1 VATRNEHTAPGSS
14 GRSGAAGRAAGA
26 DADVVDPDADL
37 TDDELLAA
45 EMALPQAR
53 SRTLG
58 DRRYG
63 WVLLVFGLIGFAAS
77 LALSIEKVLKLQD
90 PDHVASCSFNLFL
103 DCSAAMGSWQGSLLG
118 FPNPFIGVA
127 AFPVVV
133 TSGVVLL
140 AGARLPAWYWRSL
153 LGGTVAALGL
163 VVFLVYTSVAELGK
177 LCPYC
182 MVVWFAVIP
191 LFWYSLVY
199 TVQERMV
206 PASEKIRSVIVRN
219 RFVLLVALYLV
230 VTAWVVIALAPAIA
244 DHLRY
249 S

>member
-1 VATRNEHTAPGSS
+1 MATKNEHTAPGVPA
-14 GRSGAAGRAAGA
+14 RSADGAVLGT
-26 DADVVDPDADL
+26 DDDL

-45 EMALPQAR
+45 ELAAAPVRDR
-53 SRTLG
+53 SLG
-58 DRRYG
+58 DRRFG
-63 WVLLVFGLIGFAAS
+63 WVLVVFGLVGFVAS

-90 PDHVASCSFNLFL
+90 PSHVASCSLNIFL

-163 VVFLVYTSVAELGK
+163 VVFLIYTSVAELEK

-182 MVVWFAVIP
+182 MVVWVAVIP

-199 TVQERMV
+199 AVQGGMLG
-206 PASEKIRSVIVRN
+206 ASEKVRDVVV
-219 RFVLLVALYLV
+219 RHRLPLLLALYLV
-230 VTAWVVIALAPAIA
+230 VTAWVVLGMAPAIA

>member
-1 VATRNEHTAPGSS
+1 MATKNEHTAPGVPA
-14 GRSGAAGRAAGA
+14 RSADGAVLGT
-26 DADVVDPDADL
+26 DDDL

-45 EMALPQAR
+45 ELAAAPVRDR
-53 SRTLG
+53 SLG
-58 DRRYG
+58 DRRFG
-63 WVLLVFGLIGFAAS
+63 WVLVVFGLVGFVAS

-90 PDHVASCSFNLFL
+90 PSHVASCSLNIFL

-127 AFPVVV
+127 AFQVVV

-163 VVFLVYTSVAELGK
+163 VVFLIYTSVAELEK

-182 MVVWFAVIP
+182 MVVWVAVIP

-199 TVQERMV
+199 AVQGGMLG
-206 PASEKIRSVIVRN
+206 ASEKVRDVVV
-219 RFVLLVALYLV
+219 RHRLPLLLALYLV
-230 VTAWVVIALAPAIA
+230 VTAWVVLGMAPAIA

>member
-1 VATRNEHTAPGSS
+1 MATKNERTAPGTPDRR
-14 GRSGAAGRAAGA
+14 GDHAAT
-26 DADVVDPDADL
+26 VLDPDVDLTDDDL

-45 EMALPQAR
+45 ELAATSVRDR
-53 SRTLG
+53 SLG
-58 DRRYG
+58 DRRFG
-63 WVLLVFGLIGFAAS
+63 WILVVFGLVGFAAS
-77 LALSIEKVLKLQD
+77 LALSIEKVLKLED
-90 PDHVASCSFNLFL
+90 PSHVASCSFNIFL

-163 VVFLVYTSVAELGK
+163 VLFLVYTSVHELEK

-199 TVQERMV
+199 AVQGRMLGVSDTVRGFV
-206 PASEKIRSVIVRN
+206 VRN
-219 RFVLLVALYLV
+219 RFLLLLVLYLA
-230 VTAWVVIALAPAIA
+230 VTAWVVLGMAPAIA

>member
-1 VATRNEHTAPGSS
+1 MATRNEHTAPGTS
-14 GRSGAAGRAAGA
+14 GSAARAGGPGA
-26 DADVVDPDADL
+26 DAVDPDAELSDE
-37 TDDELLAA
+37 ELLAA
-45 EMALPQAR
+45 EMALPQTR
-53 SRTLG
+53 SRALG

-63 WVLLVFGLIGFAAS
+63 WLLVVFGLIGFAAS
-77 LALSIEKVLKLQD
+77 LALSIEKVLKLED
-90 PDHVASCSFNLFL
+90 PNHVASCSFNIFL

-153 LGGTVAALGL
+153 LVGTVAALGL
-163 VVFLVYTSVAELGK
+163 VVFLVYTSVSELGK

-199 TVQERMV
+199 AVQERML
-206 PASEKIRSVIVRN
+206 PASEKVRSVVVRN

-230 VTAWVVIALAPAIA
+230 VTAWVVIGLAPAIA

>member
-1 VATRNEHTAPGSS
+1 MATRNEHTTPGS
-14 GRSGAAGRAAGA
+14 
-26 DADVVDPDADL
+26 DVVPGHPGDAVVSEDDL
-37 TDDELLAA
+37 TDEELLAA
-45 EMALPQAR
+45 EMAVPQTR
-53 SRTLG
+53 RRTLG

-63 WVLLVFGLIGFAAS
+63 VVLLVFGLVGFAAA
-77 LALSIEKVLKLQD
+77 LALSIEKILKLQD
-90 PDHVASCSFNLFL
+90 PDRVATCSFNIFL

-118 FPNPFIGVA
+118 FPNSFIGLA

-153 LGGTVAALGL
+153 LAGTVAALGL

-182 MVVWFAVIP
+182 MVVWVAVLP
-191 LFWYSLVY
+191 LFWYTLVY
-199 TVQERMV
+199 AVQQGTV
-206 PASEKIRSVIVRN
+206 PASQRVRELLVRN
-219 RFVLLVALYLV
+219 RVVLLAALYLV
-230 VTAWVVIALAPAIA
+230 VIAWVVIAMAPAIA

>member
-1 VATRNEHTAPGSS
+1 MATRNEHTAPGS
-14 GRSGAAGRAAGA
+14 AGA
-26 DADVVDPDADL
+26 PERRTGVEVSDDDL
-37 TDDELLAA
+37 TDEELLAS
-45 EMALPQAR
+45 EMAVPQAAP
-53 SRTLG
+53 RTLG

-63 WVLLVFGLIGFAAS
+63 WVLLVFGLVGFAAS
-77 LALSIEKVLKLQD
+77 LALSIEKILKLED
-90 PDHVASCSFNLFL
+90 PDRVASCSFNIFL
-103 DCSAAMGSWQGSLLG
+103 DCAAAMGSWQGSLLG

-153 LGGTVAALGL
+153 LAGTVAALGL

-199 TVQERMV
+199 TVQQGMLPVSQKVRDV
-206 PASEKIRSVIVRN
+206 VVRN
-219 RFVLLVALYLV
+219 RFLLLLALYLV
-230 VTAWVVIALAPAIA
+230 ITAWVVIAMAPAIA